1 LSGEGGYV
9 VEFVRTVWQPLLKVF
24 NSQLSGKNQKKV
36 SSIRQHMQEIVKR
49 KIKIVTNA
57 GGMNPEGCRA
67 AMERIAKVETG

>member
-1 LSGEGGYV
+1 LAAV
-9 VEFVRTVWQPLLKVF
+9 VEGIQQPIKRE
-24 NSQLSGKNQKKV
+24 KPKKV